1 MNTVIEGTNKAYVRV
16 STEKQ
21 DYTRQIEALTEIGC
35 TVFYEEKASGMKRE
49 RPELE
54 RMLNELEEGDTVYI
68 VELSRLSRS
77 SQDLQN
83 IVAEI
88 GDKGANIKSLN
99 DSWLDTTT
107 PSGKMIFTV
116 MSAVVQFERDM
127 ISERTK
133 DGMKSARKRGSKI
146 GRPKADKS
154 NVDKAIQRYIEN
166 QETGLLSVNEIC
178 ELSKISK
185 PTLYKKLRE
194 RGIIE

>member
-1 MNTVIEGTNKAYVRV
+1 MNKVVEGTKKAYVRV

-49 RPELE
+49 RPELD

-88 GDKGANIKSLN
+88 GEKGANIKSLN

-133 DGMKSARKRGSKI
+133 DGLKSARKRGKKI
-146 GRPKADKS
+146 GRPKADTS
-154 NVDKAIQRYIEN
+154 NVDYAIQLYLDN
-166 QETGLLSVNEIC
+166 QTTGLRSVNEIC
-178 ELSKISK
+178 KLAEISK

-194 RGIIE
+194 KGIID